1 MNNLWFNYI
10 IFEEKN
16 KTYIGSTVNINRRI
30 RQHNGIIKG
39 GAKYTRG
46 GKWEYFCVLID
57 LNHTKN
63 TALSYEWHLKHI
75 KCKKYKPLAEGTFG
89 ALSRNW
95 SFAPIDIPR
104 LKRVNALEQYLKNKT
119 KVRYDHILFISRKYK
134 NLKPILPVTIIIIYL
149 DEINTDNINKYIECI
164 KNIDIIFNNY

>member
-1 MNNLWFNYI
+1 MNNQWFNYI
-10 IFEEKN
+10 IFEQKN

-46 GKWEYFCVLID
+46 GKWEYYCVLID

-75 KCKKYKPLAEGTFG
+75 KCNKYSPK
-89 ALSRNW
+89 
-95 SFAPIDIPR
+95 
-104 LKRVNALEQYLKNKT
+104 LKRVNALEKYLKDKT
-119 KVRYDHILFISRKYK
+119 KIKYDHILFVSRKYK
-134 NLKPILPVTIIIIYL
+134 NLTPILPITIMIIYL
-149 DEINTDNINKYIECI
+149 DEINSDNINKYIECI
-164 KNIDIIFNNY
+164 KNLNIIINNY

>member
-46 GKWEYFCVLID
+46 GKWNYYCVLID

-75 KCKKYKPLAEGTFG
+75 KCKKFNPKQ
-89 ALSRNW
+89 
-95 SFAPIDIPR
+95 
-104 LKRVNALEQYLKNKT
+104 KRVNALEKYLKDKT
-119 KVRYDHILFISRKYK
+119 RVRYDHILFVSRKYK
-134 NLKPILPVTIIIIYL
+134 HLTPILPVTIMIIYV
-149 DEINTDNINKYIECI
+149 DEINSDNINKYIECI
-164 KNIDIIFNNY
+164 NNINIILNNY